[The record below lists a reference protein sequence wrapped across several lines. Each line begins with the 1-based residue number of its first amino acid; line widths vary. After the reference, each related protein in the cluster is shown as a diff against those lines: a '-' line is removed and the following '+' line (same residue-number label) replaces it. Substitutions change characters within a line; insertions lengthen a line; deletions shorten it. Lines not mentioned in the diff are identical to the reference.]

1 MEEMKENEHPCI
13 RIISKVVLF
22 QDTDVIVWD
31 IVSEAGLFRLRGHK
45 GEVTQCRFLTCRNV
59 LITR

>member
-1 MEEMKENEHPCI
+1 MSGRNEGIHI
-13 RIISKVVLF
+13 VSKDVLSF

-45 GEVTQCRFLTCRNV
+45 GEVTQCRFLSCRNV
-59 LITR
+59 LVTR